1 MHLPIQGQGLGQ
13 SGGLGG
19 MRGMSMRGKGMN
31 VSEVDVGEIEG
42 GGEMSPRTRFLHLS
56 MQVLDNIHS
65 P

>member
-1 MHLPIQGQGLGQ
+1 MHLPIQGQGLSQ

-19 MRGMSMRGKGMN
+19 MRGMSIRGKGMN

-56 MQVLDNIHS
+56 MQVRRCWS
-65 P
+65 G